1 MSEDELTNMAV
12 ELVKAKRLKDK
23 QLWPYQGIFEDKKA
37 ELSALVTAAAML
49 LGSIEYLIK
58 EESK

>member
-1 MSEDELTNMAV
+1 MSEDELTDMAV
-12 ELVKAKRLKDK
+12 ELVKEKRMRDK
-23 QLWPYQGIFEDKKA
+23 QLWPGLGMFHDKKT

-58 EESK
+58 EGEE